1 MIVQELEPVTNRSS
15 VVTPNSEDK
24 TLAAPDKRCPWLR
37 ASIDLPGQDS
47 RLASRR
53 SSVTGCRRPSV
64 SKAEDGRGCGGC
76 WPSIASTV
84 PARGQPQ
91 YDGHSMNWHGRW
103 SSCALGQGLLG
114 ESTIVFL
121 LRVSSRHF
129 LFSEIQGPCG
139 SKGTIADSGYVPCSR
154 SAAEELI
161 IVTELRQGGSSPA
174 MPEHSP
180 LAAHHAIHD
189 TLAWADSHQLLLQ
202 ALQGRTLCI
211 NGN

>member
-1 MIVQELEPVTNRSS
+1 M
-15 VVTPNSEDK
+15 TPNSEDK

-139 SKGTIADSGYVPCSR
+139 SKGTIADSGYVPLQSVCSR
-154 SAAEELI
+154 GIDYRHGAAAGRKLPSHA
-161 IVTELRQGGSSPA
+161 GA
-174 MPEHSP
+174 
-180 LAAHHAIHD
+180 LAACGPPRHSRHIG
-189 TLAWADSHQLLLQ
+189 L
-202 ALQGRTLCI
+202 GR
-211 NGN
+211 